1 LAAGGR
7 YDALVAA
14 FHNAVQKSRSLSG
27 NSQNRQ
33 NPNMENCIPNQSVAA
48 VGGVIYM
55 EKLVTAMEK
64 RKESRYNLSLPP
76 RLITAFIVCVID
88 CDSSFEE

>member
-1 LAAGGR
+1 
-7 YDALVAA
+7 
-14 FHNAVQKSRSLSG
+14 
-27 NSQNRQ
+27 
-33 NPNMENCIPNQSVAA
+33 MENCIPNQSVAA

-88 CDSSFEE
+88 CDLSFEECLQNWNALTNSLFYNLVEFYWIGMHLV

>member
-1 LAAGGR
+1 MAAGGR

-14 FHNAVQKSRSLSG
+14 FRNAVDKSRSLSG
-27 NSQNRQ
+27 NSR
-33 NPNMENCIPNQSVAA
+33 PNQSVAA

-64 RKESRYNLSLPP
+64 RKEMESYAVS
-76 RLITAFIVCVID
+76 
-88 CDSSFEE
+88 